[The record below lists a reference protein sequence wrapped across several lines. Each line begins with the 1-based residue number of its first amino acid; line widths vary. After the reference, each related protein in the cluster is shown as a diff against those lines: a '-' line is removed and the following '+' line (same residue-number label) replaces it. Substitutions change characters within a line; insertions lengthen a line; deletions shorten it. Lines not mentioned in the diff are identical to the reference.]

1 MFPKRPRLSGDPVRT
16 FEMGVRVHGHPGPF
30 LALGVRLGLK
40 AREVLGARGYFDMEV
55 EVGCPLRT
63 PYSCMI
69 DGVMAATGCT
79 PGKKNLKVKRSSSPY
94 LRARSGEGRE
104 VVLRPREELWVE
116 LTKGFPMEE
125 APKLAEEVL
134 QLPEDRAI
142 EIACKEGDSG

>member
-1 MFPKRPRLSGDPVRT
+1 MGEGRMFPRRPRLSSDPARL

-40 AREVLGARGYFDMEV
+40 ARELLGARGYFDMEV

-79 PGKKNLKVKRSSSPY
+79 PGKRNLKARRSSSPY
-94 LRARSGEGRE
+94 LRARDKEGRE
-104 VVLRPREELWVE
+104 VVLKPKDKLWAR
-116 LTKGFPMEE
+116 LTGGFPMEE
-125 APKLAEEVL
+125 APRLAEEVL
-134 QLPEDRAI
+134 QLPEDEVMETI
-142 EIACKEGDSG
+142 S